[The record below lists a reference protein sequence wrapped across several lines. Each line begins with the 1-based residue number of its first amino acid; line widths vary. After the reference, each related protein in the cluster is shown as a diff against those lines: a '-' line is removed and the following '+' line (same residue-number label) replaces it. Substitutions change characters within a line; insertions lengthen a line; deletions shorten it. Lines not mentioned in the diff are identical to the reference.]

1 MIEGTLR
8 KILNSKNQSWR
19 LILPWVYAAFIASF
33 FLFMLLFI
41 FWISP
46 ETFTSIFKSDVGHRT
61 FRIPFPYGIL
71 QPLSPLS
78 VRTLSCSS
86 IAYWGIGLM
95 LSWPRFRSYS
105 DWRFTCSNISLN
117 LAIAGLF
124 FLIPMLGTVWFLAIE
139 GGNMLPSGPWGIYEG
154 NHGPWRHVYDLRKL
168 LSYTIFVPICSFV
181 LGLISLILRAT
192 KLTGVILTASVLSF
206 LLLMYSHY
214 WLID

>member
-1 MIEGTLR
+1 MVEGTLP
-8 KILNSKNQSWR
+8 KILNSKTQSWR
-19 LILPWVYAAFIASF
+19 LILPWVYTGFIASF

-46 ETFTSIFKSDVGHRT
+46 ETFTSIFHGDVGHRT
-61 FRIPFPYGIL
+61 FRIPFPFGTL
-71 QPLSPLS
+71 NPLSPLT
-78 VRTLSCSS
+78 VRILSCSS
-86 IAYWGIGLM
+86 ITYWGIGLM

-105 DWRFTCSNISLN
+105 DWRSTCSNISLN

-124 FLIPMLGTVWFLAIE
+124 FLIPMLVTVWFLAIE
-139 GGNMLPSGPWGIYEG
+139 GGNIPSGPWGIYEG

-181 LGLISLILRAT
+181 LGLISLMLRAT